1 MERKRNRNATP
12 AIDLMPDFDVDTDS
26 EPDTDDS
33 TTFSRVNNPQIGTAF
48 RQLLYSPKKG
58 LPESGSPFWF

>member
-1 MERKRNRNATP
+1 
-12 AIDLMPDFDVDTDS
+12 MPDFDVDTDS
-26 EPDTDDS
+26 EPDTDTDDS